1 MLEVGAGVNH
11 CYGCLLRVRAHACGN
26 NALLIQLVLQRIH
39 CAMVMAHVEE
49 QDQEHCGAPNAKAY
63 YQWVHLVFLVAMYV
77 LCRKLVL
84 ASTAVTAAYSG

>member
-1 MLEVGAGVNH
+1 MPEVGAGVNR
-11 CYGCLLRVRAHACGN
+11 CYGCLLGVRAHACGN

-63 YQWVHLVFLVAMYV
+63 YQWVHLVFLVAMSYYAGIWCWRQP
-77 LCRKLVL
+77 LLHL
-84 ASTAVTAAYSG
+84 S